1 MKKEKRILSFILSLI
16 LALSVLSPAYAAD
29 DAKSIFNE
37 IIKEDFEKNSTV
49 VQDLTLEEKIYMVS
63 INAKSVL
70 ELIDENYSEEEANKI
85 ATKAQEEAIAAI
97 KYIKDV
103 EIRERYVYAANGF
116 SIKCDPIIAKKI
128 SYLSQV
134 KNISEANIYEKHVK
148 NVRDTYEIARIAE
161 RYNLKGEGMVVAVLD
176 SGVDH
181 THKDMNV
188 DKDNVKLNEE
198 KVKEIKNKEQ
208 ITYGTYFNEKVPFA
222 YNYADQN
229 LSVRDKLTERADF
242 SHGTH
247 VAGIIGAN
255 AKDDKGVTGI
265 APNAQILNMKI
276 FSNNPKN
283 PGADEE
289 KIVKAIEDSVKLG
302 ADVINM
308 SFGITAGL
316 QDPSDLQQ
324 QAIKAATDKGA
335 IVVAAAGNDAY
346 STFPNRDKK
355 SIDDGTLSAP
365 GIAEEAIQVGSF
377 ENSKLVVNSFIAKLS
392 QNEKRI
398 GYYTSDHDPEALK
411 ADYDLVDCG
420 LGSKED
426 VANLNLDG
434 KIALVK
440 RGDIEFKDKKLNVQ
454 AKGAIG
460 AIIYNEDG
468 DNKLLPY
475 ISTDEKVLIPTL
487 FISNEDGKFL
497 LDNIKNIKVNFTN
510 ERIVIDSVN
519 GETASEFSSWG
530 PTPNLGLKPDLIAV
544 GGNVYSTMENNSYG
558 NMSGTSMA
566 APMISGISALLSQ
579 KFKADGIKNNL
590 PNYVKTALMN
600 TAEPKI
606 KDDGKPYSVR
616 LQGAGMVNLEAA
628 VESKVFAKSDG
639 VAKVELKEITN
650 ARNIKVDF
658 ENNSDD
664 DINFDIEVLGDT
676 FNIDKKSCTVKKGKS
691 SIYIT
696 ITPKVAA
703 NEYVDGY
710 IVFKSSNT
718 KVSLPVLGFNG
729 DWSSLP
735 MFDSIDKDKSI
746 YNQTRLDTADIGPL
760 LTKLKPL
767 GGDELD
773 PKLYAINPDNQNAY
787 WNVLVKFSLL
797 RVAKDFKITV
807 TNEAGEEIK
816 VIEDKENVRKVVS
829 YRDQVKAIVNFD
841 WLWKGGIYDKKLGV
855 QKTVDEGRYYINVY
869 ATPDYPN
876 AKPQKIS
883 FPLIVDKTAPE
894 VSSNVYF
901 LDDEESVELKVK
913 AKDKGN
919 TASGINKFMFIING
933 RIYKE
938 DDNALFKLDENGGE
952 YKKIVNL
959 EGKHPFYSINIG
971 ATDYA
976 NNVDGSKSYVIIKKN
991 SKIDMSID
999 KTSIKSGEEVKLS
1012 YKLNDTNVARYEV
1025 SLDNLDDLSYQGTET
1040 EQNLKINSNKGKHR
1054 IIVKALN
1061 KDGLVID
1068 VNYLDINVEDTET
1081 EDGLVVSN
1089 HTKNY
1094 LFRNGEIYTAS
1105 YQLKNTS
1112 AEEKSVSFIIA
1123 LYDLNDN
1130 IVNTAVAEKKLK
1142 AGEEANMTN
1151 GIKIPDTGKY
1161 RLKIFVWDSVKDMNT
1176 IVPVNIIKQK

>member
-255 AKDDKGVTGI
+255 AKDDKGVAGI

-454 AKGAIG
+454 TKGAIG
-460 AIIYNEDG
+460 AIIYNNDG
-468 DNKLLPY
+468 DNELLPY

-487 FISNEDGKFL
+487 FISNEDGKYL

-510 ERIVIDSVN
+510 ERIVIDSVK

-566 APMISGISALLSQ
+566 APMISGISALISQ

-658 ENNSDD
+658 ENTSDD

-691 SIYIT
+691 SIDIT

-855 QKTVDEGRYYINVY
+855 QKTVDEGRYFINVY

-919 TASGINKFMFIING
+919 PASGINKFMFIING

-1012 YKLNDTNVARYEV
+1012 YKLNDTNVVRYEV

-1068 VNYLDINVEDTET
+1068 INYLDINVEDTET

-1130 IVNTAVAEKKLK
+1130 IINTAVAEKKLK

-1151 GIKIPDTGKY
+1151 GIKIPDTGEYK
-1161 RLKIFVWDSVKDMNT
+1161 LKIFVWDSVKDMNT

>member
-85 ATKAQEEAIAAI
+85 ATKAQEDAIAAI

-188 DKDNVKLNEE
+188 DKDNIKLNEE

-324 QAIKAATDKGA
+324 KAIKAATEKGT

-377 ENSKLVVNSFIAKLS
+377 ENSKLVVNSFIAKIS
-392 QNEKRI
+392 QSEKRI

-440 RGDIEFKDKKLNVQ
+440 RGGNIEFKDKKLNVQ
-454 AKGAIG
+454 TKGAIG
-460 AIIYNEDG
+460 AIIYNNDG
-468 DNKLLPY
+468 DNELLPY

-487 FISNEDGKFL
+487 FISNEDGKYL

-510 ERIVIDSVN
+510 ERIVIDSVK

-590 PNYVKTALMN
+590 PNCVKTALMN

-606 KDDGKPYSVR
+606 KDGKPYSVR
-616 LQGAGMVNLEAA
+616 LQGAGMVNPKAA
-628 VESKVFAKSDG
+628 VDSKIFVRSSG
-639 VAKVELKEITN
+639 VAKIELKEITN
-650 ARNIKVDF
+650 SREVQIDF

-773 PKLYAINPDNQNAY
+773 KDRYAINPDNQKAY

-919 TASGINKFMFIING
+919 PASGINKFMFIING

>member
-85 ATKAQEEAIAAI
+85 VTKAQEEAIAAI

-188 DKDNVKLNEE
+188 DKDNIKLNEE

-346 STFPNRDKK
+346 STFPKKDKR

-454 AKGAIG
+454 ARGAVG

-468 DNKLLPY
+468 NDELLPY
-475 ISTDEKVLIPTL
+475 ISTDEKVIIPTL
-487 FISNEDGKFL
+487 FISNSDGRYL
-497 LDNIKNIKVNFTN
+497 LDNIDKVKVDFTN

-566 APMISGISALLSQ
+566 APMISGISALLRE
-579 KFKADGIKNNL
+579 KFINSGINKDL

-606 KDDGKPYSVR
+606 KDDGQPYSVR

-658 ENNSDD
+658 ENTSDD

-691 SIYIT
+691 SIDIT

-883 FPLIVDKTAPE
+883 FPLIIDKTAPE

-901 LDDEESVELKVK
+901 LDDEESVELKAK

-919 TASGINKFMFIING
+919 PASGINKFMFIING

-991 SKIDMSID
+991 SKIDISID

-1130 IVNTAVAEKKLK
+1130 IINTAVAEKKLK

-1151 GIKIPDTGKY
+1151 GIKIPDTGEYK
-1161 RLKIFVWDSVKDMNT
+1161 LKIFVWDSVKDMNT

>member
-1 MKKEKRILSFILSLI
+1 M
-16 LALSVLSPAYAAD
+16 
-29 DAKSIFNE
+29 
-37 IIKEDFEKNSTV
+37 
-49 VQDLTLEEKIYMVS
+49 
-63 INAKSVL
+63 
-70 ELIDENYSEEEANKI
+70 
-85 ATKAQEEAIAAI
+85 
-97 KYIKDV
+97 
-103 EIRERYVYAANGF
+103 
-116 SIKCDPIIAKKI
+116 
-128 SYLSQV
+128 
-134 KNISEANIYEKHVK
+134 
-148 NVRDTYEIARIAE
+148 
-161 RYNLKGEGMVVAVLD
+161 
-176 SGVDH
+176 
-181 THKDMNV
+181 
-188 DKDNVKLNEE
+188 
-198 KVKEIKNKEQ
+198 
-208 ITYGTYFNEKVPFA
+208 
-222 YNYADQN
+222 
-229 LSVRDKLTERADF
+229 
-242 SHGTH
+242 
-247 VAGIIGAN
+247 
-255 AKDDKGVTGI
+255 
-265 APNAQILNMKI
+265 
-276 FSNNPKN
+276 
-283 PGADEE
+283 
-289 KIVKAIEDSVKLG
+289 
-302 ADVINM
+302 
-308 SFGITAGL
+308 
-316 QDPSDLQQ
+316 
-324 QAIKAATDKGA
+324 
-335 IVVAAAGNDAY
+335 
-346 STFPNRDKK
+346 
-355 SIDDGTLSAP
+355 
-365 GIAEEAIQVGSF
+365 
-377 ENSKLVVNSFIAKLS
+377 
-392 QNEKRI
+392 
-398 GYYTSDHDPEALK
+398 
-411 ADYDLVDCG
+411 
-420 LGSKED
+420 
-426 VANLNLDG
+426 
-434 KIALVK
+434 
-440 RGDIEFKDKKLNVQ
+440 
-454 AKGAIG
+454 
-460 AIIYNEDG
+460 
-468 DNKLLPY
+468 
-475 ISTDEKVLIPTL
+475 
-487 FISNEDGKFL
+487 

-919 TASGINKFMFIING
+919 PASGINKFMFIING